1 MKAIKIKIEQE
12 ILDVPNSPYYEEC
25 IIPPLT
31 AKMLCEGELPTD
43 TLTATIERYQVKQ
56 VYNGKEKEN
65 YLVKINDLDIFDDL
79 LNIGITGINEIINK
93 NTKHNLERLELDYI
107 EEFYIKTKKKIE
119 QLENNPLWRRLL
131 KKYK

>member
-107 EEFYIKTKKKIE
+107 EEFYIKTKEKIE

>member
-1 MKAIKIKIEQE
+1 MEVKKIKIKYEL
-12 ILDVPNSPYYEEC
+12 LDIPNKPYYEEVS
-25 IIPPLT
+25 IPPLSAKILDDGEFPTETVT
-31 AKMLCEGELPTD
+31 AN
-43 TLTATIERYQVKQ
+43 IQRYQVKQ

-65 YLVKINDLDIFDDL
+65 YLVRVNDLDIFDDL

-93 NTKHNLERLELDYI
+93 NTKHNLENLQQ
-107 EEFYIKTKKKIE
+107 EFYNKTKSKIQ

>member
-93 NTKHNLERLELDYI
+93 NTKHNLERLE
-107 EEFYIKTKKKIE
+107 EEFYIKTKEKIE

>member
-1 MKAIKIKIEQE
+1 MKAKKIKIEQE

-25 IIPPLT
+25 IILPLT

-93 NTKHNLERLELDYI
+93 NTKHNLERLE